1 MNAVE
6 TNYNRMTLTDG
17 SVLTNKA
24 GTRKI
29 RIIRSFTR
37 LTKTQCP
44 TVYVYSVLDK
54 NGNIDYNDQK
64 TYKQMERLFPVKV
77 A

>member
-1 MNAVE
+1 MNTEA
-6 TNYNRMTLTDG
+6 NWNRMNITAG
-17 SVLTNKA
+17 SILTNKA
-24 GTRKI
+24 GTRRI

-54 NGNIDYNDQK
+54 NGEIDYNDQK
-64 TYKQMERLFPVKV
+64 TYKQMLSNFPVQV